1 MGEKGTITVKVLFFA
16 SAREAAGN
24 INQIDLDL
32 VQQVVDD
39 DENNNTNNEATTSG
53 IRKKLAEMYPNLA
66 SMVLD
71 EESITLAL
79 NEEYVPA
86 GIIVPLKNG
95 DTIALIPP
103 ISGG

>member
-1 MGEKGTITVKVLFFA
+1 MSVNIKVLLFA

-24 INQIDLDL
+24 IAEVAITLE
-32 VQQVVDD
+32 
-39 DENNNTNNEATTSG
+39 ENSSNTATF
-53 IRKKLAEMYPNLA
+53 RKKMAEDYPKLG

-71 EESITLAL
+71 EDSLTLAL

-86 GIIVPLKNG
+86 GEIIELKNG